1 MATHSSV
8 LAWRIPGTGEPGG
21 LPSMRSHG
29 VRDDWSDLADLAAA
43 VRLWVNYLNFC
54 SLSCFLRKKK
64 GKLSTPHMTV
74 VMIQWDIHKVH
85 LISCLTNIKFLK
97 TIIKAIITLIR
108 IKLLYYH
115 SGNLSTKEIALSFN
129 LKHKNIFNFK
139 WNSKQEY
146 LHSSLL
152 KIF

>member
-1 MATHSSV
+1 
-8 LAWRIPGTGEPGG
+8 
-21 LPSMRSHG
+21 
-29 VRDDWSDLADLAAA
+29 
-43 VRLWVNYLNFC
+43 
-54 SLSCFLRKKK
+54 
-64 GKLSTPHMTV
+64 MTV

-97 TIIKAIITLIR
+97 TIIKAIITIIR

-129 LKHKNIFNFK
+129 LKYKIFFSFK
-139 WNSKQEY
+139 WNSKQKY
-146 LHSSLL
+146 LYSSLL